1 MSIIF
6 NKLIEHSENFQK
18 LLGEKLS
25 RADEEHD
32 FPWDNLVYESKYVR
46 RAHLDVVDKREEK
59 KLFMMHLCVFPHV
72 QSTAPI
78 YGFDLI
84 AGPNKVTG
92 AFHDFSPVYDSAHPL
107 AQRFAENVS
116 GYTWSK
122 KRELP
127 DWARAIFSENMV
139 AAGNIKDENE
149 LDEVLELSLRN
160 LRTYINYLELETKF
174 DIDPNVDFTQYQNKY
189 CYFQKQNPHT
199 PRVMESLGYDPETV
213 QRFIQTCLFPEI

>member
-46 RAHLDVVDKREEK
+46 RAHLDIVDKREEK

-92 AFHDFSPVYDSAHPL
+92 AFHDFSPVYDAAHPL
-107 AQRFAENVS
+107 ANRFAENVS